1 MRVAEVELEIVISV
15 EGVALGIAELI
26 LVVV

>member
-1 MRVAEVELEIVISV
+1 MREAEFELEIVISI